1 MGKYKVPYRQMI
13 LAGLILTEILLIWL
27 LTKRETPISAADWLT
42 AYATETDEFRAMDF
56 GDGVLELAYEKAD
69 EWDEEVYAILAAQL
83 VHDAVSGQG
92 MTEKSAKNIKSNV
105 ESSSEGSIDGN
116 ADNDSSGSANPEN
129 SSSGS
134 GSSGNDSSENDSSEN
149 NSQNTSSELMSY
161 KEYKQ
166 LSEIL
171 SEEKPVEWMKLVNG
185 FKTILADIEYFPVA
199 LSEDGFSGLGYENGW
214 GDARTYGG
222 DRRHEG
228 TDIMDNENIRGSYP
242 IVSVSDGVVEHIGW
256 LEQGGYRIGI
266 RSPHGAYFY
275 YAHLAYYAEDFA
287 IGQTVSAG
295 QIIGFMGDTGYS
307 AVEGTVGNFPVH
319 LHFGIYLETDHFD
332 ELSVNPY
339 YILKYLENNT
349 VSYSKETHLWYNVRE
364 HSEPS
369 DGGSLLTVSRI

>member
-27 LTKRETPISAADWLT
+27 LTKRETPTSAADWLT

-56 GDGVLELAYEKAD
+56 GDGVLEQAFGKAA
-69 EWDEEVYAILAAQL
+69 EWDEEVYTILAAQL
-83 VHDAVSGQG
+83 VYDAVSGQG
-92 MTEKSAKNIKSNV
+92 VK
-105 ESSSEGSIDGN
+105 
-116 ADNDSSGSANPEN
+116 EN
-129 SSSGS
+129 SEISTKSS
-134 GSSGNDSSENDSSEN
+134 GSSGNESSENDGSEN
-149 NSQNTSSELMSY
+149 DSQNASSELLSY
-161 KEYKQ
+161 RKYKQ
-166 LSEIL
+166 LSETL

-275 YAHLAYYAEDFA
+275 YAHLAYYAEDFV

-349 VSYSKETHLWYNVRE
+349 VSYSKETYLWYNQRDSNE
-364 HSEPS
+364 QCT
-369 DGGSLLTVSRI
+369 DDKNRLTGACSQSVVFEYQCL